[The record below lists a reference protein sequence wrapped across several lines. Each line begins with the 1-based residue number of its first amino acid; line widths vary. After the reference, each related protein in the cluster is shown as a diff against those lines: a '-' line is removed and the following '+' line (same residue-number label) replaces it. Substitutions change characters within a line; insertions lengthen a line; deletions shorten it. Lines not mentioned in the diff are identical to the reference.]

1 MARKTHCPPPHRLDA
16 LVWAI
21 PALMLQRE
29 ASQG

>member
-1 MARKTHCPPPHRLDA
+1 MARKTHCAPHRLDA

-21 PALMLQRE
+21 PALMLGRG